1 MPEGFNGSFLLYK
14 RRKRMNKVYYNSPF
28 FIGLEKTL
36 ETLENLS
43 SQQSNYPP
51 YNIIETDEHNFIIE
65 FAVSGFSENELKVV
79 HDESAAN
86 RILTVKGERHLNEGS
101 EIDYSYYHRGISKK
115 NFEKKFT
122 LGEYVEVSS
131 VKLRQGIL
139 EIKLVK
145 NIPEAKRPKEYKIE
159 S

>member
-1 MPEGFNGSFLLYK
+1 MPKGFNGSFLLYT
-14 RRKRMNKVYYNSPF
+14 RRKYMNKVYYNSPF

-43 SQQSNYPP
+43 SQQPNYPP
-51 YNIIETDEHNFIIE
+51 YNIIETDEHNFIIQ
-65 FAVSGFSENELKVV
+65 FAVSGFGESELKVV
-79 HDESAAN
+79 HDGSTAN
-86 RILTVKGERHLNEGS
+86 RILTVTGERQKEEGS
-101 EIDYSYYHRGISKK
+101 EIDYSYHHRGISMK

-131 VKLRQGIL
+131 VTLRQGIL

-145 NIPEAKRPKEYKIE
+145 NIPEAQRPKEYKIE